1 MVGIDHTIVSEGNSS
16 KTQDYQ
22 YLRLEE
28 RTDGVYYVAIPSGK
42 KEATFKLTSVGE
54 ELGRTAYTFTNK
66 VDEFP
71 QKIVYMRGKEG
82 WLYAKASGTVS
93 NQAHPTEITYP
104 MRHVDCTTG
113 ANITE

>member
-54 ELGRTAYTFTNK
+54 ELGRPAYTFTNK

-71 QKIVYMRGKEG
+71 QNIVYLRGKEG
-82 WLYAKASGTVS
+82 WLYAKASGKVG
-93 NQAHPTEITYP
+93 NQAHPTEVTYP